1 MKRRPPRSTRTDTLF
16 PYTTLFRSPMGFYPV
31 SMLVAE
37 ARRSG
42 VEVRAVDVQH
52 SRWDCHLER
61 DAQGRAAI
69 RLGLRLVRGFNIEA
83 GHRIV
88 PARLQEAFVNID
100 DLSRRAPLDARELER
115 LACADALQALAG
127 PQFHARCPTRGPSR
141 PAGVPPTSDPTLQ

>member
-61 DAQGRAAI
+61 DAPGHAAI
-69 RLGLRLVRGFNIEA
+69 RLGIRLFRRFNIEA

-88 PARLQEAFVNID
+88 TARLPQAYAKID
-100 DLSRRAPLDARELER
+100 ELSRVAAPPPREVHRRATANSTQP
-115 LACADALQALAG
+115 
-127 PQFHARCPTRGPSR
+127 
-141 PAGVPPTSDPTLQ
+141 

>member
-1 MKRRPPRSTRTDTLF
+1 
-16 PYTTLFRSPMGFYPV
+16 MGFYPV

-61 DAQGRAAI
+61 DAQGHAAI

-88 PARLQEAFVNID
+88 QARLQEAFVNID
-100 DLSRRAPLDARELER
+100 DLSRRAALDARELDR
-115 LACADALQALAG
+115 LAGPDALPALAG
-127 PQFHARCPTRGPSR
+127 HRFQARWPTRGHGQPGGLLSPS
-141 PAGVPPTSDPTLQ
+141 ALPT

>member
-1 MKRRPPRSTRTDTLF
+1 
-16 PYTTLFRSPMGFYPV
+16 MGFYPV

-88 PARLQEAFVNID
+88 QARLQEAFVNID
-100 DLSRRAPLDARELER
+100 DRSEEHTSELQSLMR
-115 LACADALQALAG
+115 ISYAVFCFQKKTQI
-127 PQFHARCPTRGPSR
+127 PKQ
-141 PAGVPPTSDPTLQ
+141 

>member
-1 MKRRPPRSTRTDTLF
+1 
-16 PYTTLFRSPMGFYPV
+16 MGFYPV

-52 SRWDCHLER
+52 SRWDCPLER
-61 DAQGRAAI
+61 DAQGHAAI

-88 PARLQEAFVNID
+88 QARLLEAFVNID
-100 DLSRRAPLDARELER
+100 DLSRRAALDARAQIGRASCRER
-115 LACADALQALAG
+115 VCQAG
-127 PQFHARCPTRGPSR
+127 ESWVGGGSFKQKTR
-141 PAGVPPTSDPTLQ
+141 